1 MSSEIDI
8 PDGFINDFI
17 SENSVSENSVSDTT
31 ETELAGS
38 PANSETVQKIVR
50 QTLDFAFSAFD
61 EMAKDRD
68 LSGLGNVKP
77 ADASELTYIVLDKNF
92 SEKLLNYSPEAALFS
107 LFSGIA
113 INNYISFQKQKKGKT
128 NE

>member
-17 SENSVSENSVSDTT
+17 AENPVSDTT
-31 ETELAGS
+31 ETELAGDTE
-38 PANSETVQKIVR
+38 NSETVQKIVR

-61 EMAKDRD
+61 EMAKDRE